1 MPRIKVVRF
10 TPDLRASFDSFG
22 CGKVGLMELL
32 KDDSRA
38 VATSN
43 HASISDQPVCVG
55 ETNTNACDFINML
68 VPNKKQSN
76 VKRNM
81 QCATRTS
88 GRFLRRVACKPVV
101 RPLWMPLR
109 RFRPV
114 RLQQPR
120 NPVERQRRIWVGF
133 VLVLLLRHASSP
145 TPSACQS
152 NPIVPVP
159 AFPPLLAAQ
168 LYAAAAACRD
178 QPVYKHMCRKINR
191 SIRHSSVPVWVLRY
205 M

>member
-38 VATSN
+38 VATCN

-101 RPLWMPLR
+101 RPRWMPLR

-120 NPVERQRRIWVGF
+120 NPVERQRQRQTRNPVEGQ
-133 VLVLLLRHASSP
+133 LVLLLRNAASYP
-145 TPSACQS
+145 TPSAYQPNS
-152 NPIVPVP
+152 LFRLPTLP
-159 AFPPLLAAQ
+159 ALLPA
-168 LYAAAAACRD
+168 
-178 QPVYKHMCRKINR
+178 
-191 SIRHSSVPVWVLRY
+191 
-205 M
+205 